1 MSEHNPN
8 LDSTAP
14 DTATFVEGVDY
25 DRRDAKAGLIAA
37 VSASILGLLLV
48 FIVGIYWLYVVA
60 YERVDQEVYSGAPS
74 KELQAIRDRE
84 DENLH
89 RYSFIDKERGVVRI
103 PIDRAMDIVA
113 AEFAEGKV
121 NYNTRS
127 YAVKQELPGGAA
139 GGANPTAQ
147 PPAPAAAQPAAP
159 APAH

>member
-1 MSEHNPN
+1 MSEQNPN

-25 DRRDAKAGLIAA
+25 DRRDAKRGIIAA
-37 VSASILGLLLV
+37 VSVSILGLLVV

-60 YERVDQEVYSGAPS
+60 YERVDQEVYSGVPS
-74 KELQAIRDRE
+74 KELQAIHDRE

-89 RYSFIDKERGVVRI
+89 RYSFIDKERGVIRI
-103 PIDRAMDIVA
+103 PIDRAMEIVA

-121 NYNTRS
+121 NYNTKS

-139 GGANPTAQ
+139 GGANPPVQ
-147 PPAPAAAQPAAP
+147 PQAAAAPAAPPAA
-159 APAH
+159 H